1 MSALVAVMKGNTM
14 FGFIIGT
21 LSLIGLIKVA
31 RWGRHGHGYGGPRR
45 WMLRR
50 LFQHLDTTPGQEK
63 VIASATE
70 NAERL
75 VWQAREQFFRARS
88 SYAKAVRSETFDSAA
103 VNEAFDAQQASVD
116 ELKKAVREGLQA
128 VHEALSPEQRNRLG
142 DLIEFGPSRMHGGGC
157 SRGRFGHS
165 HHGFRPAGGEPSSV
179 NL

>member
-1 MSALVAVMKGNTM
+1 M
-14 FGFIIGT
+14 FGIIVGT

-31 RWGRHGHGYGGPRR
+31 RWGRSGHHGWEGGPRR
-45 WMLRR
+45 WMMRR

-63 VIASATE
+63 VIASASE
-70 NAERL
+70 NAER
-75 VWQAREQFFRARS
+75 VMWQAREQFFRARS

-116 ELKKAVREGLQA
+116 EVKKAVREGLQA

-157 SRGRFGHS
+157 NKGHFGGHG
-165 HHGFRPAGGEPSSV
+165 HHGYRAGGEPSSV
-179 NL
+179 NF